1 LDTPI
6 DKTYRN
12 HCSILGQGGAHV
24 NLSPSLSTFCLKNP
38 GELYE
43 GQFLFL
49 HILCSD
55 GCFYREE
62 MFRVAPRFD
71 TKTLE
76 KIFRH
81 KVFKML
87 FSKGKITKD
96 IVGMLLN
103 WRHSGF
109 NVFCGQRIQPGD
121 EKAMEN
127 IACYI
132 VRASNDLYSGGIQGC
147 LSQRMGKKK
156 KSLTL

>member
-1 LDTPI
+1 
-6 DKTYRN
+6 
-12 HCSILGQGGAHV
+12 
-24 NLSPSLSTFCLKNP
+24 
-38 GELYE
+38 
-43 GQFLFL
+43 
-49 HILCSD
+49 
-55 GCFYREE
+55 